1 MQCYIY
7 ISKKGG
13 ISIYRETNGMENIPK
28 INAYLYV
35 KLIFNKGAKVA
46 QWRND
51 KLFNKWYRGSRGIS
65 KRPQEMFGMMNV
77 FIILNLVMISWVYIH
92 IKMYELTHSKWV

>member
-7 ISKKGG
+7 IYQKKGG
-13 ISIYRETNGMENIPK
+13 ISIYRETNGTENIPK

-51 KLFNKWYRGSRGIS
+51 KLFNKWYRGSRHFPRGFR
-65 KRPQEMFGMMNV
+65 KCLG
-77 FIILNLVMISWVYIH
+77 
-92 IKMYELTHSKWV
+92 